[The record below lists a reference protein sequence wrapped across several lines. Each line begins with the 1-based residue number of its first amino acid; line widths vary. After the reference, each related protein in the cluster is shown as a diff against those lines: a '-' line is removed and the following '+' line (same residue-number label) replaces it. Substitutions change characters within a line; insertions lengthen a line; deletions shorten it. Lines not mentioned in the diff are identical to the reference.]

1 MDFPLRRA
9 WTLVRGAI
17 PYAVHR
23 AAVYGVLC
31 LGLFSYLWMLAVVGG
46 VFGTIAF
53 WTLFVGSAGIA
64 LLIGM
69 GGFVSVY
76 LLYRRRI
83 GHVAILTE
91 LAAEGQLP
99 GGSSQ
104 VKWAEGRVLHYFG
117 GLAGLLDVRRI
128 IRETMRGLDRNLFDS
143 AAVLPVPG
151 LEGGSR
157 FAWHVADLS
166 VGYIEEAFAA
176 YAFHVRNENIYESV
190 RAALLIYCQCW
201 KAMLS
206 RAITLTWLGY
216 AFGLSVAVICLIPL
230 GMLAWA
236 TPPSWTVAHFA
247 LFSTG
252 LLIGYFVKSALFDPC
267 ASAAMALTFLDEC
280 EILAPD
286 AEWERKVEAACPAY
300 AELREK
306 ASVRRPAKRS
316 RARKPA
322 RDAAS

>member
-9 WTLVRGAI
+9 WTLVRGAM

-31 LGLFSYLWMLAVVGG
+31 LGLFCYLWMLAIVGG
-46 VFGTIAF
+46 VFGAIAF
-53 WTLFVGSAGIA
+53 WTLFIGSAGIA

-91 LAAEGQLP
+91 LATEGRLP
-99 GGSSQ
+99 GGISQ

-128 IRETMRGLDRNLFDS
+128 IRETMRSLDRNLFDS
-143 AAVLPVPG
+143 SAVLPVPG

-176 YAFHVRNENIYESV
+176 YAFHTRNDNIYESI
-190 RAALLIYCQCW
+190 RAAILIYCQCW
-201 KAMLS
+201 KTMLS

-216 AFGLSVAVICLIPL
+216 AFGLSVAVVCLIPL
-230 GMLAWA
+230 GMLAWS
-236 TPPSWTVAHFA
+236 TPPSWAVAHFA
-247 LFSTG
+247 LFATG
-252 LLIGYFVKSALFDPC
+252 LLIGYFAKSAVFDPC
-267 ASAAMALTFLDEC
+267 ASAAMAVTFLDEA

-300 AELREK
+300 AELKEK
-306 ASVRRPAKRS
+306 VRPAKRARS
-316 RARKPA
+316 RKTAKETGA
-322 RDAAS
+322 